1 MAVARRRRPCSLLA
15 RALGIRDARVL
26 GEARVVVGLAVG
38 PTHRDELL
46 RARLL
51 ARAVR
56 PLGVARVLGEALVPV
71 RHAVGAADG
80 HG

>member
-46 RARLL
+46 
-51 ARAVR
+51 
-56 PLGVARVLGEALVPV
+56 EIQ
-71 RHAVGAADG
+71 DS
-80 HG
+80 

>member
-1 MAVARRRRPCSLLA
+1 MASAPMTTPA
-15 RALGIRDARVL
+15 DIRDARVL